1 MPLEIKRHANG
12 YFYVLGTVT
21 VWRDGQSH
29 SIDVRKST
37 KTKDERQAEG
47 IRRQIENQVAEQNI
61 TGKEPALT
69 FRQAVTV
76 YLRKGGSDR
85 FLDKPKAYFG
95 NTPID
100 QITQNMI
107 DDKGLEEYANP
118 ATRRRQFHTPIIA
131 VLRANGLRP
140 AIDRPKGGNERTF
153 FLTPDQAVECIGHIQ
168 ASRYPNPW
176 TPALFTFL
184 FGQGSRVG
192 ETVAIDGKTDIS
204 LEHKYAILRDTKNGR
219 EKMVTLCPRVIA
231 ALTTL
236 PNLGQRGPLFLRYD
250 GRPYEARDER
260 GYKFTAWNRA
270 IKEMG
275 LSAADYTP
283 HITRHSWATW
293 FYSRTLDVMR
303 LRKEGGWESG
313 QWQRYVK
320 LASPSLGKRAAALGF
335 IAGEKNEA
343 RSIFAKISL

>member
-1 MPLEIKRHANG
+1 MPLEIKRHSNG
-12 YFYVLGTVT
+12 YLYVIGTVT
-21 VWRDGQSH
+21 VWRDGKSH
-29 SIDVRKST
+29 TVDVRKST

-61 TGKEPALT
+61 SGKEPALT
-69 FRQAVTV
+69 FRQAVNV

-85 FLDKPKAYFG
+85 FLEKPLSYFG
-95 NTPID
+95 NHPID
-100 QITQNMI
+100 QITQNMV
-107 DDKGLEEYANP
+107 DDKGAEAYQNP

-140 AIDRPKGGNERTF
+140 AIDRPKGGNYRTF
-153 FLTPDQAVECIGHIQ
+153 FLSPDQAVECISRIQ

-192 ETVAIDGKTDIS
+192 ETLAIDGKTDIS
-204 LEHKYAILRDTKNGR
+204 LQHKYVHLRDTKNGHER
-219 EKMVTLCPRVIA
+219 MLTLSPRVIA

-236 PNLGQRGPLFLRYD
+236 PNIGQRGPLFLRYD

-260 GYKFTAWNRA
+260 GYSFGAWDRA
-270 IKEMG
+270 IEEMG
-275 LSAADYTP
+275 LGGEYTP

-293 FYSRTLDVMR
+293 FYSQTLDVVR
-303 LRKEGGWESG
+303 LKKEGGWESG

-320 LASPSLGKRAAALGF
+320 LASPSLGERAAELGF
-335 IAGEKNEA
+335 IAGEQNER
-343 RSIFAKISL
+343 RSIFAGFKR